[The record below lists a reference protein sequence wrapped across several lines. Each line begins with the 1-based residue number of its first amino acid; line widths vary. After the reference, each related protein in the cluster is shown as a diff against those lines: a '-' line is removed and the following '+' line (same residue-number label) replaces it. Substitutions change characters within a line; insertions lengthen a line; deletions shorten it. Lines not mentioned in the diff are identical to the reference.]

1 MFPQPQTIGSELFSF
16 LTSVFSASEVYFPN
30 GEKNWRMPRLFE
42 EFGLYNQLQG
52 YYFVG
57 FFFFFLVTFDLKY

>member
-1 MFPQPQTIGSELFSF
+1 
-16 LTSVFSASEVYFPN
+16 
-30 GEKNWRMPRLFE
+30 MPRLFE

-57 FFFFFLVTFDLKY
+57 FFLVTFDLNIKTWISEPVKGFIVVFNL

>member
-1 MFPQPQTIGSELFSF
+1 
-16 LTSVFSASEVYFPN
+16 
-30 GEKNWRMPRLFE
+30 MPRLFE

-57 FFFFFLVTFDLKY
+57 FFFLVTFDLNIKTWIFSLSQSRVLSLYLICKVERRFSAID

>member
-1 MFPQPQTIGSELFSF
+1 
-16 LTSVFSASEVYFPN
+16 
-30 GEKNWRMPRLFE
+30 MPRLFE

-57 FFFFFLVTFDLKY
+57 FFFLVTFDLKY